1 MGTRGFFIPA
11 NGLKKRVGQYAITLT
26 LFKAVPRVFPM
37 FPFIRDVFQTKDY
50 EPFRWKYVLR

>member
-1 MGTRGFFIPA
+1 MPD
-11 NGLKKRVGQYAITLT
+11 NGLKKRAGQYAITLT